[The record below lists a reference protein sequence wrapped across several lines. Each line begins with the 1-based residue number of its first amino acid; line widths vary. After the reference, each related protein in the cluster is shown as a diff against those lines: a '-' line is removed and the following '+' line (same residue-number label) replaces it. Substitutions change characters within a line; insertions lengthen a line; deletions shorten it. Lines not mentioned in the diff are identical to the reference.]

1 MINLAIAEVSG
12 PAQKQTIAVNLKYR
26 FLNIVSREYNK
37 IPFEAN
43 KFCKR
48 LIIKATRGVFWRPR
62 REGTADSSPDD
73 AGDGDDH
80 DDDEGKVTS
89 RKLHIK
95 LSTLL
100 QS

>member
-26 FLNIVSREYNK
+26 FLNIVSREYDK

-43 KFCKR
+43 EFCKR
-48 LIIKATRGVFWRPR
+48 LIIKATHGVFWRPR

-73 AGDGDDH
+73 AGDGGDH
-80 DDDEGKVTS
+80 DDEGKVTS
-89 RKLHIK
+89 RKLHIN